1 MAGKF
6 TQGTAKWTGLFNG
19 TCRSTV
25 EGKYRIRKKKLLYE
39 PHNKAAVFQLC
50 NTEKQWDNSIN
61 EPPIL
66 QWQNKTKQMAFGTQT
81 KDGQRRHMKYFNW
94 GGGVGGV
101 AENYQLTL
109 NPFKNVYINGPRATC
124 LRN

>member
-6 TQGTAKWTGLFNG
+6 TQGTAKWTGPFKW

-25 EGKYRIRKKKLLYE
+25 GGKYRIRKNLLHE
-39 PHNKAAVFQLC
+39 PHNKAAVYQLC

-66 QWQNKTKQMAFGTQT
+66 QWPYKTKQMAFGAQT
-81 KDGQRRHMKYFNW
+81 KDGKRCHQEYFNLGNEGAKGE
-94 GGGVGGV
+94 GGGGGSR
-101 AENYQLTL
+101 
-109 NPFKNVYINGPRATC
+109 K
-124 LRN
+124 